1 MSLFHLAF
9 TVNLVSSL
17 PPVSATAATST
28 GEIAAVA
35 DPVLFLL
42 ADTLYYMIV
51 FYSIDPDCLER
62 ASYKAELTIEKGGAK
77 PFVEEWKKSLG
88 SEDILYLVDYRDV
101 VLTPGIYTVRLN
113 LRSGE
118 KKGSI
123 SMRVNVPR
131 DTGFSASDVM
141 FVSCF
146 YENPD
151 AAPVKRGDV
160 GFIPN
165 PARAFWGDTL
175 FYYFEIY
182 GMSGDSGNYVVTV
195 AVEGPDGKP
204 LLATKP
210 SVKPKKGETAAE
222 AGKMN
227 ISTLPQ
233 GEYMFVAEAVD
244 LPTGERV
251 KVQKPFAR
259 KTEMD
264 RYAMDPTRS
273 FIDYLATKEEMNGF
287 KACQNSL
294 ERQAFIDAF
303 WAKRDPDPATPQNE
317 FYDAFALRVRYADE
331 NFGQINRLGRYTDM
345 GRIYIKYGPPDEITR
360 EEAPKARRAYIRW
373 RYNIQNWEFLFADP
387 NNTGE
392 YQLVYSTNRQE
403 RPTLFYDKP
412 SDRLIEEELEDW
424 YWKW

>member
-17 PPVSATAATST
+17 PPVSATAATSA

-35 DPVLFLL
+35 DPVVFLL
-42 ADTLYYMIV
+42 ADTLYYLIV
-51 FYSIDPDCLER
+51 FYSVDPDCLDDG
-62 ASYKAELTIEKGGAK
+62 SYNAELTVEKEGAK
-77 PFVEEWKKSLG
+77 PFVEKQKKKLG
-88 SEDILYLVDYRDV
+88 SEDVLYLVDYGDV
-101 VLTPGIYTVRLN
+101 VLTPGKYTVSLS

-118 KKGSI
+118 KKGNL
-123 SMRVNVPR
+123 SMRVEVPR
-131 DTGFSASDVM
+131 NTGLLASDVM
-141 FVSCF
+141 FVSGF
-146 YENPD
+146 YENPE

-210 SVKPKKGETAAE
+210 SVKPKKGENAAE
-222 AGKMN
+222 AGKMD
-227 ISTLPQ
+227 ISTLAQ
-233 GEYMFVAEAVD
+233 GEYRFVAEAVN
-244 LPTGERV
+244 LATGERV
-251 KVQKPFAR
+251 QIQKPFAR

-273 FIDYLATKEEMNGF
+273 FIDYIATEEEMKGF

-294 ERQAFIDAF
+294 ERQAFLDAF
-303 WAKRDPDPATPQNE
+303 WAKRDPDPTTPQNE
-317 FYDAFALRVRYADE
+317 FYDGFALRVRYADE
-331 NFGQINRLGRYTDM
+331 SFSQINRLGRYTDM
-345 GRIYIKYGPPDEITR
+345 GRVYIKYGPPDEIAR

-373 RYNIQNWEFLFADP
+373 HYNIQNWEFLFADP

-392 YQLVYSTNRQE
+392 YQLIYSTNRQE

-412 SDRLIEEELEDW
+412 SEGQIEEELEEW